1 MCSNPTCNLYLPHYL
16 AILLHSPL
24 GSKLGCLVPL
34 FPCGQ
39 VRATGFVWLVIATGN
54 FPCVIG
60 NIPCYNSMY
69 TTLACTASI
78 ERLLCYLLPC
88 FNPTRLQ
95 CTPFTLYHLP
105 YYLPSYYPAHYLHPC
120 PVLPTVTLPYITH
133 PIPPYYLP
141 SYYLP
146 HTLPTLLSCI
156 IYSDS

>member
-1 MCSNPTCNLYLPHYL
+1 MSSNPTCLPHYL

-39 VRATGFVWLVIATGN
+39 VRATGFVWLVIATGD

-60 NIPCYNSMY
+60 DIPCYNSMY
-69 TTLACTASI
+69 TTLTCTASI

-95 CTPFTLYHLP
+95 CTPFTLYYIP
-105 YYLPSYYPAHYLHPC
+105 YYLPSYYPTHYLHPC

-133 PIPPYYLP
+133 PTTL
-141 SYYLP
+141 
-146 HTLPTLLSCI
+146 LPTLLLPTSPTT
-156 IYSDS
+156 YTPVLYYLQ